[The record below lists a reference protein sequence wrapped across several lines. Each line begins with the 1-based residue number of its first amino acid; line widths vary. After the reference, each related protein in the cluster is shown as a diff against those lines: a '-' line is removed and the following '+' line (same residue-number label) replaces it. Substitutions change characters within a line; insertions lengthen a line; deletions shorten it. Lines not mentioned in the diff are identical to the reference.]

1 MKPNTKHHHPMKKTS
16 KNETARKLMA
26 HFQVCRRSVFNW
38 FADGCP
44 ADFDAAVQWRQ
55 QRIADE
61 AVRRPCGPEPLALV
75 ALDEASNL
83 NAADAEMMSF
93 ESLSDRYANLVALVV
108 EMRLAGVSTHRI
120 AKAVGCGALVVNRIV
135 DNHADTKEKDAALAK
150 ASWGEIRRLSCD
162 LLRER
167 LADREASDRLK
178 SSELAL
184 IAGIASDKVHRD
196 SNAAEITL
204 SITQKINALSFEEL
218 INSIPKQIEGEFE
231 FVQPVQ
237 PVGWELEKGS

>member
-1 MKPNTKHHHPMKKTS
+1 MKNKAPS
-16 KNETARKLMA
+16 KNQIARKIMA
-26 HFQVCRRSVFNW
+26 HFQVCRRTVFNW

-44 ADFDAAVQWRQ
+44 ADFDAAVQWRL

-75 ALDEASNL
+75 GLDETSNL

-93 ESLSDRYANLVALVV
+93 EFLSDRYANFVELVV

-120 AKAVGCGALVVNRIV
+120 AKAVGCGVLVVNRIV
-135 DNHADTKEKDAALAK
+135 DSHAATKEKDAALAK

-167 LADREASDRLK
+167 LADREASDRLR
-178 SSELAL
+178 SSELIL
-184 IAGIASDKVHRD
+184 IAGIAQDKLAREA
-196 SNAAEITL
+196 SAEFTFNIEH
-204 SITQKINALSFEEL
+204 KINALSYEEL
-218 INSIPKQIEGEFE
+218 INSIPKPSFEGEFE
-231 FVQPVQ
+231 IMEPVQ
-237 PVGWELEKGS
+237 RVSS